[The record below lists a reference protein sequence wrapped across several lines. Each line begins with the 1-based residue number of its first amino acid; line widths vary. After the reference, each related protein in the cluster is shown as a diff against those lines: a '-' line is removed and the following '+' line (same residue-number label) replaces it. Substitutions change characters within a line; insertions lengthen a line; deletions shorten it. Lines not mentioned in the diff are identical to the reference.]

1 MNPKLIPWLQR
12 IFWILGWS
20 VLVLAMVNIAAE
32 AYYFFRPTS
41 NDLIQWP
48 KHEFYF
54 LKQMRILFSSLGQAF
69 FAFLVSSIFDMIF
82 HRAPVRR
89 QQTESF
95 LIITCIGFV
104 GEGLLGSISWA
115 QSVLY
120 IFPTFAKSTGPD
132 LLSALS
138 YLLSLFPNLI
148 SFVYAITIYVLFR
161 HFSQM
166 VTFESEVV

>member
-1 MNPKLIPWLQR
+1 MNPKLIPWLQKV
-12 IFWILGWS
+12 FWILGWA
-20 VLVLAMVNIAAE
+20 VLMLAVVNIGAE
-32 AYYFFRPTS
+32 AYCYFRPAS

-48 KHEFYF
+48 KHEFLF
-54 LKQMRILFSSLGQAF
+54 LKQVRVLFTSLGQAF

-82 HRAPVRR
+82 HRAPVKR

-95 LIITCIGFV
+95 LILACIGFV
-104 GEGLLGSISWA
+104 GEGLLGMISWV
-115 QSVLY
+115 QSAFY
-120 IFPTFAKSTGPD
+120 IFPTFGNSTGLD
-132 LLSALS
+132 ILSALS

-148 SFVYAITIYVLFR
+148 SFVYAITIYVLFK